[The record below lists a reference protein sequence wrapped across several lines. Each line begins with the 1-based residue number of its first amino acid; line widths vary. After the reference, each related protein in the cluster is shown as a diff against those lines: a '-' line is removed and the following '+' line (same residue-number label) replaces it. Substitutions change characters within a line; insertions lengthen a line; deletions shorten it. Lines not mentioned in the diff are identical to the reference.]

1 MRREP
6 GKIQRSRVDAE
17 RAREDTGDP
26 ESMQEDPQSRGERL
40 YQPFSFVEIF
50 FYFSCGNILM
60 CSLQIYFNAWA
71 LNK

>member
-26 ESMQEDPQSRGERL
+26 ESMQGDLQSRGERL
-40 YQPFSFVEIF
+40 YQPFFLWKYSSTSSVEIF
-50 FYFSCGNILM
+50 
-60 CSLQIYFNAWA
+60 
-71 LNK
+71 